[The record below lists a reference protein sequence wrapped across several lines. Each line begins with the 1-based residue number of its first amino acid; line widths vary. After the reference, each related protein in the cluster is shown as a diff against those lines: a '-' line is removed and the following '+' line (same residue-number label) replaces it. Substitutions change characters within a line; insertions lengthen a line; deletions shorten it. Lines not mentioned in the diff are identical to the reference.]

1 MKTLAVSSLLICS
14 ALSLSPVFAVVYTSD
29 YELTGTET
37 QSFSIKANAGEVV
50 TVSAH
55 GGISV
60 EMAGDTFIGDMSNAG
75 TANFVIDGSGNH
87 ISFVNAFCLE
97 NKGQAGSAVNLLIS
111 GSNNTLS
118 AGAFIDYC
126 GVDTTSTVSVTG
138 SNNTLIWT
146 GIHRGYGDIRGG
158 ENPASAG
165 SVSFYFK
172 GDGAAA
178 DERVYFY
185 VDGGNGFR
193 AAGSTLENSTF
204 KTKTELAGYVTF
216 GKSDGSRGNIS
227 LGYESINGDDRFG
240 QHEFVVS
247 GSNNILTAAALNV
260 GRNTMTAGSW
270 GRFTVSSVDS
280 EISVNYLNN
289 LGGVEAGRDNIAG
302 GIVSFEISSDSIST
316 INATNVS
323 NFSGLLELD
332 FSGFTDAEVGRDY
345 TYTLIASSSDWSGK
359 WSEFGYANGDS
370 DKLIIKFG
378 EGQEA
383 EVTLNYQDNS
393 LYATVNFSSVPEAST
408 CAAIFGAL
416 ALVFALCN
424 RRRKF

>member
-1 MKTLAVSSLLICS
+1 MKTLGVSSLLICS

-158 ENPASAG
+158 E
-165 SVSFYFK
+165 K
-172 GDGAAA
+172 TL
-178 DERVYFY
+178 RVRVPFP
-185 VDGGNGFR
+185 
-193 AAGSTLENSTF
+193 
-204 KTKTELAGYVTF
+204 
-216 GKSDGSRGNIS
+216 
-227 LGYESINGDDRFG
+227 SILR
-240 QHEFVVS
+240 
-247 GSNNILTAAALNV
+247 
-260 GRNTMTAGSW
+260 
-270 GRFTVSSVDS
+270 
-280 EISVNYLNN
+280 
-289 LGGVEAGRDNIAG
+289 
-302 GIVSFEISSDSIST
+302 
-316 INATNVS
+316 
-323 NFSGLLELD
+323 
-332 FSGFTDAEVGRDY
+332 
-345 TYTLIASSSDWSGK
+345 
-359 WSEFGYANGDS
+359 
-370 DKLIIKFG
+370 
-378 EGQEA
+378 
-383 EVTLNYQDNS
+383 
-393 LYATVNFSSVPEAST
+393 ATVRPPMSAFIFMLM
-408 CAAIFGAL
+408 AATVL
-416 ALVFALCN
+416 E
-424 RRRKF
+424 RRDPLWKTQHLKPRPNWQAM